1 MARQRRRRIN
11 WFGWTILTV
20 LLLFGVWQLANLFK
34 LFEFD
39 VVATIKDTQPGGVAG
54 VDLSWRP
61 PFIPSANVSGSGG
74 GSFTVN
80 WQPGGTGSGGTG
92 SGGGET
98 GGEEPGDD
106 YVPPV
111 INSGGGS
118 GGGGGGGTPAVAI
131 VNNSN
136 GLDLITVTPGILDFG
151 YCFPGEVVTL
161 TFTVAMN
168 TEVYGTVNYTIEMV
182 EPDGGFGS
190 AYDIRPYLVVQKDT
204 TEGESETDDI
214 ADGRISDYN
223 AEGTI
228 VDTDGLINEDEVDMW
243 VVKFY
248 VPYTT
253 GNYWAWIRVE
263 PVSWEEFIPE

>member
-39 VVATIKDTQPGGVAG
+39 VVATIKDTQTGGVAG
-54 VDLSWRP
+54 VDGSWSP

-74 GSFTVN
+74 GSFAVN

-106 YVPPV
+106 YTPPV

-118 GGGGGGGTPAVAI
+118 GGGGTPTLTI
-131 VNNSN
+131 INDS
-136 GLDLITVTPGILDFG
+136 ILKIEQYTDFG
-151 YCFPGEVVTL
+151 YVFPGQVVTGY
-161 TFTVAMN
+161 FIVS
-168 TEVYGTVNYTIEMV
+168 
-182 EPDGGFGS
+182 F
-190 AYDIRPYLVVQKDT
+190 KDT
-204 TEGESETDDI
+204 SYDNTSYKITLSDNLTADYSMKAFIKIEKATEGIETERDEI
-214 ADGRISDYN
+214 ACGEEVPLGCSGEYIARGDLS
-223 AEGTI
+223 TT
-228 VDTDGLINEDEVDMW
+228 DTEDKWW
-243 VVKFY
+243 VTFY
-248 VPYTT
+248 VPDTLGY
-253 GNYWAWIRVE
+253 YLADVYLE
-263 PVSWEEFIPE
+263 SPDPD